1 MNARDLISIITALS
15 LLAFG
20 MMERWEKIEVA
31 RTIAEACSAT
41 VEGLM
46 Q

>member
-1 MNARDLISIITALS
+1 MNVRDIISIITALS
-15 LLAFG
+15 LLSFG

-31 RTIAEACSAT
+31 RVMATACAAT

-46 Q
+46 R

>member
-1 MNARDLISIITALS
+1 MNARDIVSIITALS

-20 MMERWEKIEVA
+20 MLERWEKIEVA
-31 RTIAEACSAT
+31 RTIVEACNASVA
-41 VEGLM
+41 GLM